1 MVTQTGD
8 ILHTI
13 GGPMQVIHA
22 DVADLNFFSKSAITP
37 KYCLVCVDLFT
48 SKTYTNGMKKKSHLP
63 SKLAKFFSE
72 TESLRKYLKK
82 EGRDQM
88 HLQTNQEFNQ
98 HEIKESNKKFCITT
112 EN

>member
-22 DVADLNFFSKSAITP
+22 DVADLNFFSKSAITT

-88 HLQTNQEFNQ
+88 HLQTDQEFNQ